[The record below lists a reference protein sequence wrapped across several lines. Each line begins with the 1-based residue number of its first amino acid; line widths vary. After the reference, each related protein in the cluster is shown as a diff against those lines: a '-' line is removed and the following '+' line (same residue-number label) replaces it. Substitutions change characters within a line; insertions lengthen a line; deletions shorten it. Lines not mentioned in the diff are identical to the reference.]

1 MPSARASGEPA
12 MCDPAIDDLAMGDL
26 AMADPAIDDRVSR
39 ARPRRPAAPMSSR
52 QTDRRI
58 RILRAASDL
67 GTREGLAAVQ
77 MHDVA
82 REAGVAIATL
92 YRYFPSKPYLF
103 LSVLEWHIEQF
114 LGSRDGGPVRDGG
127 PARDGGPVPYRAADP
142 VTEVADT
149 LVALS
154 GKLLDSRLLAS
165 AVALSSFSE
174 YASAARSRI
183 DIVESAL
190 GQRLLRLL
198 GDRADARTGHSRV
211 RLLVYDWW
219 GVFVAMLTQ
228 EISTAQGEADLRL
241 AARLIAGS

>member
-1 MPSARASGEPA
+1 M
-12 MCDPAIDDLAMGDL
+12 
-26 AMADPAIDDRVSR
+26 
-39 ARPRRPAAPMSSR
+39 ARPTRIRRPAAPMSSR

-58 RILRAASDL
+58 RILCAASDL
-67 GTREGLAAVQ
+67 GTREGLATVQ

-82 REAGVAIATL
+82 KEAGVAIATL

-114 LGSRDGGPVRDGG
+114 LGGCDGG
-127 PARDGGPVPYRAADP
+127 PAADEVTDP

-154 GKLLDSRLLAS
+154 ERLLDHRLLAS
-165 AVALSSFSE
+165 AVALSSFTE

-190 GQRLLRLL
+190 GQRLLCLL
-198 GDRADARTGHSRV
+198 GGCTDGETGRSRV
-211 RLLVYDWW
+211 RLLVYNWW
-219 GVFVAMLTQ
+219 GVFVAMLTE

>member
-1 MPSARASGEPA
+1 
-12 MCDPAIDDLAMGDL
+12 
-26 AMADPAIDDRVSR
+26 
-39 ARPRRPAAPMSSR
+39 MSSR

-58 RILRAASDL
+58 SILRAASCL
-67 GTREGLAAVQ
+67 GTREGLATVQ

-82 REAGVAIATL
+82 KEAGVAIATL

-114 LGSRDGGPVRDGG
+114 LGSRDGGPGSD
-127 PARDGGPVPYRAADP
+127 RADDP
-142 VTEVADT
+142 VAEIGET
-149 LVALS
+149 LIALS
-154 GKLLDSRLLAS
+154 GKLLGSRLLAS
-165 AVALSSFSE
+165 AVALSSFAE

-198 GDRADARTGHSRV
+198 GDRADARTGRSRV
-211 RLLVYDWW
+211 RLLIYNWW
-219 GVFVAMLTQ
+219 GVFVAMLTE
-228 EISTAQGEADLRL
+228 EISTAQGEADLLL

>member
-1 MPSARASGEPA
+1 MPSVGVT
-12 MCDPAIDDLAMGDL
+12 GDL
-26 AMADPAIDDRVSR
+26 GEDDV
-39 ARPRRPAAPMSSR
+39 ARPAGLRRPAAPMSSR

-58 RILRAASDL
+58 RILRAAADL
-67 GTREGLAAVQ
+67 GAREGLATVQ

-82 REAGVAIATL
+82 KEAGVAIATL

-114 LGSRDGGPVRDGG
+114 LGSDDGG
-127 PARDGGPVPYRAADP
+127 PASHRATDP
-142 VTEVADT
+142 VTEVAET

-165 AVALSSFSE
+165 AVALSSFTE

-198 GDRADARTGHSRV
+198 GDRADTWTGHSRV
-211 RLLVYDWW
+211 RLLIYDWW
-219 GVFVAMLTQ
+219 GVFVAMLTR
-228 EISTAQGEADLRL
+228 EISTTQGEADLRL